1 MGFNQFSVGTNSSS
15 YIGFDLYFDK
25 GKDKFMQEFGKLTKE
40 EINLAILNGIDSA
53 LTIAKEDLTNG
64 FRGLVGAT
72 DIDSVGRGK
81 FARGRFTKIG
91 AQEAGV
97 NLVGKDKKNMTAIGK
112 ILNSLGY
119 VNLGSGRER
128 YIRVKAG
135 SFDER
140 DRMEPTGVRAKSN
153 EDLNPMTSEGRKPQ
167 GGFNLAVAYE
177 GGVRPF
183 KYNFKNPNVRGVTP
197 TRTAEFDAKPGS
209 VLLNP
214 RATHPGFESY
224 GIVGRFQ
231 ELFRNT
237 VDTQIASQ
245 IDLAFKRK
253 KSISLNGSKF
263 THMSGY

>member
-53 LTIAKEDLTNG
+53 LTMAKEDLKSG
-64 FRGLVGAT
+64 FKGLVGAT

-81 FARGRFTKIG
+81 FARGRFTTIG
-91 AQEAGV
+91 AQDAGV
-97 NLVGKDKKNMTAIGK
+97 NLVGKNKKNMTAIGK

-119 VNLGSGRER
+119 VKLGSGRER
-128 YIRVKAG
+128 YIRVRAG
-135 SFDER
+135 SFDDR
-140 DRMEPTGVRAKSN
+140 DGMEPTGVRAKSN

-183 KYNFKNPNVRGVTP
+183 KYNFKNPNIRGVTP
-197 TRTAEFDAKPGS
+197 TRTAEFNAKPGS

-231 ELFRNT
+231 ELFRNN

-245 IDLAFKRK
+245 IDRAFKRK

>member
-1 MGFNQFSVGTNSSS
+1 VGFNEFSVGSNSQSFL
-15 YIGFDLYFDK
+15 GFNLYFDK
-25 GKDKFMQEFGKLTKE
+25 GKDKFMQEFAKLTKE
-40 EINLAILNGIDSA
+40 EINLAILNGIDA
-53 LTIAKEDLTNG
+53 AMTIAKNDLTQG
-64 FRGLVGAT
+64 FKGLVGAT

-91 AQEAGV
+91 AQDAGV
-97 NLVGKDKKNMTAIGK
+97 NLVGNNKKNMTAIGK

-119 VNLGSGRER
+119 VNLDKRAR

-135 SFDER
+135 SFDPK
-140 DRMEPTGVRAKSN
+140 DTIEPTGVLAESN
-153 EDLNPMTSEGRKPQ
+153 VDLNPMTTENRKPQ

-183 KYNFKNPNVRGVTP
+183 KYNFKNTNIRGITP

-209 VLLNP
+209 VLIKAN
-214 RATHPGFESY
+214 AIHPGFESY

-231 ELFRNT
+231 ELFRDNI
-237 VDTQIASQ
+237 DTQIVSQ

-253 KSISLNGSKF
+253 KSIALNGSKF
-263 THMSGY
+263 TSMGGY